1 MPSGGGYQTSQQQQQ
16 QQAQHGAVNGANGYI
31 SPQYGWYISMTPP
44 TPPQFHDS
52 SNSEANKNREG
63 HQQKQ
68 YNTLQ
73 QQYQFHNT
81 NGTNGFRTQNQQLL
95 PPLQQQLLPP
105 LQQQFQQNNNNM
117 ERHSDQ
123 VGTMKTRPV
132 FTRSLKGV
140 PNDTSGWPSVPL

>member
-1 MPSGGGYQTSQQQQQ
+1 MSQQQQT
-16 QQAQHGAVNGANGYI
+16 QHGAVNGANGYI

-44 TPPQFHDS
+44 TPPQFHDP
-52 SNSEANKNREG
+52 SNSNANKNSEG
-63 HQQKQ
+63 QQQQQQQQ

-81 NGTNGFRTQNQQLL
+81 NGTTGFHPQNQQLL
-95 PPLQQQLLPP
+95 PPLQQ
-105 LQQQFQQNNNNM
+105 FQQKNNSM
-117 ERHSDQ
+117 ERQSNQ
-123 VGTMKTRPV
+123 VNTTTTRPV